1 MENNIDTL
9 KDQVFYCLRNFTE
22 TRNSDKFLT
31 WKIWQTFHHV
41 EVKIDHAQF
50 MLLPS
55 EDDVRRVRAHIQNT
69 LKQLVPTEKQVAIQR
84 KWREEEWLEA
94 LGYKPGDQME
104 MFLK

>member
-41 EVKIDHAQF
+41 EVKIDR
-50 MLLPS
+50 S
-55 EDDVRRVRAHIQNT
+55 GN
-69 LKQLVPTEKQVAIQR
+69 
-84 KWREEEWLEA
+84 
-94 LGYKPGDQME
+94 
-104 MFLK
+104 